1 MTAVRFAALG
11 DSITEGVGD
20 AAPTGPRGWAAVLA
34 PSLSDGPV
42 EFRNLAHS
50 GALSADLT
58 RAQLPA
64 ALHLRPTHAAVLI
77 GGNDTLRAGFDVA
90 ATARHLDAT
99 LAALRAQ
106 SSVLLTACLPD
117 PGRLLRLPPPLARP
131 LARRMRAVNAVVHAL
146 SARHSAA
153 HLHLAE
159 LPWLTE
165 RALLSVDRLH
175 PSTAGHHRIAR
186 EFHAVLAASGHRLG
200 PAPGAD
206 PPGAAPGL
214 AADLHWMATRG
225 TRWVAARCT
234 DLLPGLLVLAAAEGG
249 HLLRGT
255 AGRLDAR
262 AARAADAALAAL
274 DPAAGAPRRAVE
286 TPPPSTPALHS
297 AALGVQG
304 VKGHTGLLYSRG
316 GTGSNLPS

>member
-20 AAPTGPRGWAAVLA
+20 AAPAGPRGWAAMLA

-42 EFRNLAHS
+42 EFRNQAHS

-58 RAQLPA
+58 RTQLPA
-64 ALHLRPTHAAVLI
+64 ALDLRPTHAAVLI
-77 GGNDTLRAGFDVA
+77 GGNDTLRAGFDIA
-90 ATARHLDAT
+90 GTARHLDTA
-99 LAALRAQ
+99 LAALRARGGT
-106 SSVLLTACLPD
+106 LLTACLPD

-146 SARHSAA
+146 SARYGAA

-186 EFHAVLAASGHRLG
+186 EFHAVLAASGRRLG
-200 PAPGAD
+200 PAPAAA
-206 PPGAAPGL
+206 PPTAAPGL
-214 AADLHWMATRG
+214 AADLHWMATQG

-234 DLLPGLLVLAAAEGG
+234 DLLPGLLVLAAAESG
-249 HLLRGT
+249 HLLWGT

-262 AARAADAALAAL
+262 AARATDAALAA
-274 DPAAGAPRRAVE
+274 PGPVVGAPRRAAR
-286 TPPPSTPALHS
+286 TLPPRPPVLHS

-304 VKGHTGLLYSRG
+304 VKGHTGLRYSRS